1 MGELLADAHRF
12 VEKTGERAGLTV
24 TVATPHVPKVLAD
37 ERRLKQ
43 ILLNL
48 LSNAIKFTPSGGTV
62 SLAATDTDDGGLAF
76 VVSDTGIGIAA
87 DEIERA
93 MAPFSQVE
101 TGLARRYDGTG
112 LGLPLSK
119 ALAELHGGSLTLESE
134 PGIGTTV
141 TVRLPRDRVLRR

>member
-1 MGELLADAHRF
+1 MN
-12 VEKTGERAGLTV
+12 VEVTGQPRV
-24 TVATPHVPKVLAD
+24 QAD

-62 SLAATDTDDGGLAF
+62 SISAALTGDGGMAF
-76 VVSDTGIGIAA
+76 VVSDTGIGIAPE
-87 DEIERA
+87 EIARA

-101 TGLARRYDGTG
+101 TGFARRYDGTG

-119 ALAELHGGSLTLESE
+119 ALTELHGGSLRSAEHTSE
-134 PGIGTTV
+134 LQSIM
-141 TVRLPRDRVLRR
+141 RISY